1 MCVFVA
7 AFSKISH
14 WSTDKDCIELI
25 NSLRKS
31 FPQYDDDEDDDDDDN
46 KMYSIE
52 LVLGG
57 LTAIVVVVVETFVQR
72 RSVR

>member
-31 FPQYDDDEDDDDDDN
+31 FPQYDDDEDDDDDN

-57 LTAIVVVVVETFVQR
+57 LTAIVVVVVETFVQH

>member
-31 FPQYDDDEDDDDDDN
+31 FPQYDDDEDDDDDN